1 MVDVAQT
8 LETLLMGYPQ
18 QIKLLRAARFEPP
31 NQLYGTLQV
40 TPGWLFDA
48 SQFAPGELAELMSVP
63 GQKLRE
69 EQTPVNH
76 FTAVEAQVGYNQL
89 AYVALACMAQDGH
102 FEGVNPLSLAAM
114 NKKKFN
120 DMVIRTITHDFKA
133 PFDGTKPFDAVFEVS
148 SQKLKRTQSGVYV
161 IARTKFSFDGDK
173 AYGES
178 VAAVRVHA
186 YELKNPESV

>member
-1 MVDVAQT
+1 M
-8 LETLLMGYPQ
+8 
-18 QIKLLRAARFEPP
+18 
-31 NQLYGTLQV
+31 
-40 TPGWLFDA
+40 
-48 SQFAPGELAELMSVP
+48 
-63 GQKLRE
+63 
-69 EQTPVNH
+69 NH
-76 FTAVEAQVGYNQL
+76 FTAVEAQIGYNQL
-89 AYVALACMAQDGH
+89 AYVTLACMAQDGH
-102 FEGVNPLSLAAM
+102 FDGVTPLSLETM

-148 SQKLKRTQSGVYV
+148 SLKLKRTPSGVYM

-186 YELKNPESV
+186 YELKNPGSV